1 VKQSITGVGLA
12 QNLGLRLWLHDAA
25 IKEGNRVTVKQK
37 ALLQH
42 FVRDTGKS
50 AKTIAAKPVG
60 VGAVSQRWIAKG
72 EQYGLSPQIAMVN
85 GLLCTPMKR
94 VDGVCGT

>member
-25 IKEGNRVTVKQK
+25 IKEGKRFTVKQK

-50 AKTIAAKPVG
+50 AKAIAAKPLG
-60 VGAVSQRWIAKG
+60 VGAASQPLILSG
-72 EQYGLSPQIAMVN
+72 ERS
-85 GLLCTPMKR
+85 GLLTHAATTVNASWCERMKR
-94 VDGVCGT
+94 